1 MARPTLTSVKIRY
14 KDPLRWIIGRVD
26 PAWGVPDQNVPM
38 VWDVNT
44 LMYRPFNS
52 ILAADLAD
60 AVANFA
66 GWSDGFVQPRAN
78 EEACF
83 VTIVTEGIVEVLL
96 DQATAIT
103 TETLLAPTVGTVISN
118 DTFAATATPAEAI
131 MKVIKTCSCGDCRL
145 EPCPPDAAEPTAI
158 GTGGSP
164 TGSPSELA
172 VYPDR
177 RTAWAY
183 FNVAYTSGA

>member
-1 MARPTLTSVKIRY
+1 MARPNLTSVKIRY

-26 PAWGVPDQNVPM
+26 PAYGVPEQNVPM
-38 VWDVNT
+38 AWDVNR
-44 LMYRPFNS
+44 LMYRPFSS

-66 GWSDGFVQPRAN
+66 GWSDGFVQPQPN
-78 EEACF
+78 EEAVY

-96 DQATAIT
+96 DTATAIHT
-103 TETLLAPTVGTVISN
+103 QTLLAPTAGTVLSN
-118 DTFAATATPAEAI
+118 DTFADTAVAAEAI
-131 MKVIKTCSCGDCRL
+131 MKVIKTCNCS
-145 EPCPPDAAEPTAI
+145 EPFMNPCPPDVAAATLIAAAE
-158 GTGGSP
+158 
-164 TGSPSELA
+164 TGSPSDLA
-172 VYPDR
+172 VYGDR